1 MAATTSGGRPPESED
16 AGLGASATA
25 PTDRELRGDD
35 GTGKARAV
43 LWLCLSAGFI
53 TLLDQSVFILA
64 VPAMASDLEAGA
76 AEVQW
81 ILASYSLAFGIALVP
96 SGRLGD
102 LLGRRALFV
111 TGILVFGIFSLVG
124 GLTSDP
130 WLVIVARLLQGLGAG
145 CLNPQVLG
153 LLQDLF
159 TGAERAKALGYYAA
173 AGGSAAVCG
182 PLIGGVILSA
192 AGPNMG

>member
-1 MAATTSGGRPPESED
+1 MGTATRTSTAATTSGRRPPESED
-16 AGLGASATA
+16 AGLGASTTA

-111 TGILVFGIFSLVG
+111 TGILVFGVFSLVG
-124 GLTSDP
+124 GLTSAP
-130 WLVIVARLLQGLGAG
+130 WLVIVARLL
-145 CLNPQVLG
+145 
-153 LLQDLF
+153 
-159 TGAERAKALGYYAA
+159 
-173 AGGSAAVCG
+173 
-182 PLIGGVILSA
+182 
-192 AGPNMG
+192 